1 MDRDSFPKLIKS
13 YDKVSF
19 SHSSHSQDEHLKVRA
34 ERSEQNLARTQERV
48 KELEQELEDI
58 QNVSNSNVIDLTAS
72 NSQISMLKVEL
83 ESKTK
88 FIAKL
93 EGKVILLYVHV
104 SIV

>member
-13 YDKVSF
+13 YDKASF
-19 SHSSHSQDEHLKVRA
+19 SHSSQDEHLKVRV

-48 KELEQELEDI
+48 KVLEQEIEDI
-58 QNVSNSNVIDLTAS
+58 QNVSNSNIIDLTIS

-83 ESKTK
+83 ESKAK

-93 EGKVILLYVHV
+93 EEKVIFVWHKSV
-104 SIV
+104 V